1 MPKIVD
7 KPLRRSEIARKAMG
21 LFAKNGFESTPIRQ
35 ITAHAG
41 IGKGTFYDYFV
52 DKEDILYEIVEL
64 MFSDWTEFIIAK
76 IGHMDD
82 PLNQLVTL
90 VKEGS
95 SLGDTFEQ
103 MMIIYMDIW
112 RKSVGPKGSDQ
123 FIQKFKTFLMDSKT
137 SVSDII
143 EKAKTEGLIQKDVD
157 SSNMASTLLALIDG
171 MCLHHMILKK
181 DFDVDDVCRTF
192 FDSLFTGIRT

>member
-103 MMIIYMDIW
+103 MMIITWIYGESQW
-112 RKSVGPKGSDQ
+112 VPKD
-123 FIQKFKTFLMDSKT
+123 
-137 SVSDII
+137 
-143 EKAKTEGLIQKDVD
+143 LI
-157 SSNMASTLLALIDG
+157 
-171 MCLHHMILKK
+171 
-181 DFDVDDVCRTF
+181 
-192 FDSLFTGIRT
+192 SLFKSLKPF